1 MTFGARNVRF
11 DVLRVQVDSVS
22 DVFIPE
28 LEAHFR
34 GYWSGGAVQELSECC
49 SICSNAHLRFVN
61 IFHGIGGPSSQVVQ
75 GSGNCSGFATLGRKI
90 SRSCF

>member
-34 GYWSGGAVQELSECC
+34 CDRSGGVIQELSERC
-49 SICSNAHLRFVN
+49 SICPDTHLMFVCG
-61 IFHGIGGPSSQVVQ
+61 FHSFIVFCVFSV
-75 GSGNCSGFATLGRKI
+75 R
-90 SRSCF
+90 